1 MNPCPIYINYSVEE
15 TIECAEEQEKELT
28 CAQKREQKRKCQ
40 LSSKTVVDEVNPYFE
55 KIIIEPKLAFMKHFN
70 CEDIAQ
76 SNPIVTS
83 K

>member
-1 MNPCPIYINYSVEE
+1 MDPCPTYVNYSVEE
-15 TIECAEEQEKELT
+15 TIECVEEQEKELT
-28 CAQKREQKRKCQ
+28 CEQKRKCKQ
-40 LSSKTVVDEVNPYFE
+40 SKTVVDEVNPYFE

-76 SNPIVTS
+76 SDPIVTS